1 MDHAHMRST
10 ALGCLVT
17 LIALF
22 MAGCG
27 TTTLGSAAPA
37 TGTPSATNIG
47 GTATASA
54 TAAPLPST
62 VVGSLSAIH
71 MFDTQHGVATEQG
84 LVMHTVDGG
93 QTWYDISPPAVHA
106 QPSVSPVL
114 VATAP
119 AHMWVA
125 SEQDRIVTI
134 AHTTD
139 GGQTWQQV
147 TLTADDTYTGGVHYL
162 QFIDDQHGWLSA
174 DAGAATHQNVFTPP
188 VYRTTDGGQTWSKVG
203 APSVATNALPADSA
217 HSMTCQSVTVC
228 WATGRMGSSTSTP
241 FLYKSTDGG
250 MNWAAVQL
258 SSFTNTAW
266 SASIDVP
273 HFFDATHGVLPVFDK
288 RSATSA
294 YYTTTDGGTR
304 WQPTTTFAGQAG
316 QVAILDA
323 THWWQ
328 ADTND
333 ADLFVTSDGG
343 QHWTTL
349 TPGVPFDRGEYVDF
363 VSASTGWAVGK
374 TSLLRSTDGGQSWTV
389 LASAP
394 ASS

>member
-22 MAGCG
+22 VAGCG

-84 LVMHTVDGG
+84 LVMHTADGG
-93 QTWYDISPPAVHA
+93 QTWYDISPPVVHT
-106 QPSVSPVL
+106 QPSVTPVL

-119 AHMWVA
+119 AHIWVA

-139 GGQTWQQV
+139 GGQTW
-147 TLTADDTYTGGVHYL
+147 
-162 QFIDDQHGWLSA
+162 
-174 DAGAATHQNVFTPP
+174 
-188 VYRTTDGGQTWSKVG
+188 SKVG
-203 APSVATNALPADSA
+203 APSAATNVLPADSA

-258 SSFTNTAW
+258 SSFTNSAW